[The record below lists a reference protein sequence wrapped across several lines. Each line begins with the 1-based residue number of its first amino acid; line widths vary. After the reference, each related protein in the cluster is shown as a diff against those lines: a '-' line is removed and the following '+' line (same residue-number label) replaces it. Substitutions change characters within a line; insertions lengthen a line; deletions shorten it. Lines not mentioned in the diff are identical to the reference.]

1 MKDVARLK
9 KRFQEQLGFLA
20 SSAAAY
26 DQGSK
31 AEAIRLAGVMRV
43 LFSHSRKS
51 AGLVFQLG
59 GKRIL
64 LNSTCPKFPIEPI
77 QFSGIVDFVFKE
89 GQTEGEAIAPLD
101 GSITPEG
108 KYLTCAEVAFF
119 PTPEAPQSEVP
130 HKLTQLRV
138 HQWLREPIFIFSPK
152 EKLTRQDLL
161 EKAANQDGAAHV
173 DPKLDPDYEQLHR
186 PGGLGLSFSWSQDG
200 QEMTVKDVHLPA
212 LRQMAYE
219 LLTSPELQA
228 LAAP

>member
-26 DQGSK
+26 DQGIK

-138 HQWLREPIFIFSPK
+138 HRTSEPLPGSGAGGRSGWTSSLSQEQQPRPSGLAF
-152 EKLTRQDLL
+152 LL
-161 EKAANQDGAAHV
+161 LMNH
-173 DPKLDPDYEQLHR
+173 P
-186 PGGLGLSFSWSQDG
+186 
-200 QEMTVKDVHLPA
+200 
-212 LRQMAYE
+212 
-219 LLTSPELQA
+219 
-228 LAAP
+228 

>member
-26 DQGSK
+26 DQGIK

-64 LNSTCPKFPIEPI
+64 LDSTCPKFPIEPI

-108 KYLTCAEVAFF
+108 KYLTSVGGASQTHSAESPPHFRTFTGIWSGRKIWLDQQPKSRTTTAAFRIGF
-119 PTPEAPQSEVP
+119 LA
-130 HKLTQLRV
+130 
-138 HQWLREPIFIFSPK
+138 
-152 EKLTRQDLL
+152 
-161 EKAANQDGAAHV
+161 
-173 DPKLDPDYEQLHR
+173 
-186 PGGLGLSFSWSQDG
+186 
-200 QEMTVKDVHLPA
+200 
-212 LRQMAYE
+212 AYE
-219 LLTSPELQA
+219 PSLRD
-228 LAAP
+228 